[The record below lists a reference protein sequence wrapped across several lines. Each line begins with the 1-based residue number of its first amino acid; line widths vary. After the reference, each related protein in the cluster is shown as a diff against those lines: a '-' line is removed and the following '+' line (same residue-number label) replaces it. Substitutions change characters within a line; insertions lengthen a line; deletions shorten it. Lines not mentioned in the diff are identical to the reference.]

1 LDSSEKKESTFEDQ
15 FARLKQASGAESD
28 TALARSLGISQGSIS
43 AAKQKQQIPPGW
55 VKIISSKYSVS
66 ADWLFFGEGPMH
78 RDQPGKLVEFGSLRC
93 LPGFD
98 CVKRVKARLSSGS
111 GSLLASDEIDSVYAF
126 RSEWLR
132 RKGNPETMVLMSVS
146 GDSMMPV
153 IHDEDTVLIDE
164 GQREIFVGKMYAVA
178 IDDMVYIKYIDR
190 EPGKYV
196 LRSANL
202 RYRSIDVDV
211 LDESRNVRLI
221 GRMVWLARE
230 TR

>member
-1 LDSSEKKESTFEDQ
+1 
-15 FARLKQASGAESD
+15 
-28 TALARSLGISQGSIS
+28 
-43 AAKQKQQIPPGW
+43 
-55 VKIISSKYSVS
+55 
-66 ADWLFFGEGPMH
+66 MH